1 MNASNLI
8 RVAWKAI
15 ALNKMRTFLT
25 MLGIIIGVGSVIAML
40 SIGEGSKQGIR
51 EQISTMGTNM
61 ITIRPGAQNI
71 GGIRMDNTSQRMTIA
86 DVNALENESTL
97 LAHISPMVSNSG
109 QAINGSLN
117 WPTQITGIYPDY
129 IHIRKLA
136 LASGSMFENNYEGLN
151 SKVCI
156 LGQTVVDNLF
166 AAGENPIG
174 QTIRFKNIP
183 LQVIG
188 VLEKKGENAAGQD
201 QDNLMLAPFFT
212 VQKRLLG
219 ITHVSSIVASAVS
232 EEQSPEAVEE
242 TREILRKSQKLR
254 ANDVDNFRI
263 FSMEELIQ
271 TSSSTS
277 EMLTILLVVIAG
289 ISLLIGGIGIMNI
302 MYVSVKERTRE
313 IGLRMAVGG
322 KGSDILLQ
330 FLTEAIFISVSGGVI
345 GVILGL
351 ASSFAVSHFLQWP
364 IVITTYSIV
373 ISFLVCVFTGIFFGW
388 YPARKASN
396 LDPIEALRYE

>member
-8 RVAWKAI
+8 RIAWKAI

-25 MLGIIIGVGSVIAML
+25 MLGIIIGVGSVITML
-40 SIGEGSKQGIR
+40 SIGEGSKQSIR
-51 EQISTMGTNM
+51 DQISTMGTNM

-71 GGIRMDNTSQRMTIA
+71 GGIRMDNTSQRFTIA
-86 DVNALENESTL
+86 DVDALQQQAAL
-97 LAHISPMVSNSG
+97 LSYISPMANSSG
-109 QAINGSLN
+109 QAINGSKN
-117 WPTQITGIYPDY
+117 WPTQITGVYPDY
-129 IHIRKLA
+129 LYIRKLS
-136 LASGSMFENNYEGLN
+136 LGSGSMFENTFDGLN

-156 LGQTVVDNLF
+156 LGQTVIDNLF
-166 AAGENPIG
+166 EPGENPIG
-174 QTIRFKNIP
+174 KTIRFTNIP

-188 VLEKKGENAAGQD
+188 VLEKKGENTAGQD
-201 QDNLMLAPFFT
+201 QDNLILAPFFT
-212 VQKRLLG
+212 VQKRILG
-219 ITHVSSIVASAVS
+219 VTYVRSIVASAVS
-232 EEQSPEAVEE
+232 EGQSPEAVEE
-242 TREILRKSQKLR
+242 IREILRGSQKLR
-254 ANDVDNFRI
+254 DNDADNFRI
-263 FSMEELIQ
+263 SSMEELLE
-271 TSSSTS
+271 TTGNTS

-322 KGSDILLQ
+322 KSSDILLQ
-330 FLTEAIFISVSGGVI
+330 FLTEAIFISFSGGLI
-345 GVILGL
+345 GVTLGL
-351 ASSFAVSHFLQWP
+351 ISSFTVSHFLQWP

-373 ISFLVCVFTGIFFGW
+373 VSFLVCVITGIFFGW

>member
-1 MNASNLI
+1 MTASNLI
-8 RVAWKAI
+8 RIAWNAI

-25 MLGIIIGVGSVIAML
+25 MLGIIIGVGSVITML

-71 GGIRMDNTSQRMTIA
+71 GGVRMDNSSQRFTIA
-86 DVNALENESTL
+86 DVNALEEESTL
-97 LAHISPMVSNSG
+97 LSFISPMVSSNG
-109 QAINGSLN
+109 QAINGANN
-117 WPTQITGIYPDY
+117 WPTQITGVFSDY
-129 IHIRKLA
+129 MHIRKLS
-136 LASGSMFENNYEGLN
+136 LSTGSMFDDSYEGLN

-156 LGQTVVDNLF
+156 LGQTVVNNLF
-166 AAGENPIG
+166 NAGENPIG
-174 QTIRFKNIP
+174 KTIRFKNIP

-188 VLEKKGENAAGQD
+188 ILEPKGENAAGQD

-212 VQKRLLG
+212 VQKRILG
-219 ITHVSSIVASAVS
+219 ITYISSIVASAVS

-242 TREILRKSQKLR
+242 TRTIIRQSQKLR
-254 ANDVDNFRI
+254 PNDADNFRI

-271 TSSSTS
+271 TSSTTS
-277 EMLTILLVVIAG
+277 EMLTVLLVVIAG

-322 KGSDILLQ
+322 KSSDILLQ
-330 FLTEAIFISVSGGVI
+330 FLTEAIFISFSGGLI

-351 ASSFAVSHFLQWP
+351 TSSFLVSHFLQWP

-373 ISFLVCVFTGIFFGW
+373 ISFLVCVVTGVFFGW

>member
-8 RVAWKAI
+8 RIAWKAI

-25 MLGIIIGVGSVIAML
+25 MLGIIIGVGSVITML

-71 GGIRMDNTSQRMTIA
+71 GGIRMDNSSQRFTIA
-86 DVNALENESTL
+86 DVNALEEESTL
-97 LAHISPMVSNSG
+97 LSYISPMVSSNG
-109 QAINGSLN
+109 QAINGSNN
-117 WPTQITGIYPDY
+117 WPTQITGVYPDY
-129 IHIRKLA
+129 IHIRKLTVS
-136 LASGSMFENNYEGLN
+136 SGSMFDNSFEGLN

-166 AAGENPIG
+166 AAGVNPIG
-174 QTIRFKNIP
+174 KTIRFKNIP

-201 QDNLMLAPFFT
+201 QDNLILAPFFT
-212 VQKRLLG
+212 VQKRIMG
-219 ITHVSSIVASAVS
+219 ITHISSIVASAVS
-232 EEQSPEAVEE
+232 EEQSPQAVEE
-242 TREILRKSQKLR
+242 TREILRQSQKLR
-254 ANDVDNFRI
+254 ANDADNFRI

-322 KGSDILLQ
+322 KSSDILLQ
-330 FLTEAIFISVSGGVI
+330 FLTEAIFISVSGGLI
-345 GVILGL
+345 GVTLGL

>member
-8 RVAWKAI
+8 RIAWKAI

-25 MLGIIIGVGSVIAML
+25 MLGIIIGVGSVITML

-71 GGIRMDNTSQRMTIA
+71 GGIRMDNSSQRFSIA
-86 DVNALENESTL
+86 DVNALEEESTL
-97 LAHISPMVSNSG
+97 LSYISPMVSSNG
-109 QAINGSLN
+109 QAINGSNN

-129 IHIRKLA
+129 IHIRKLTVS
-136 LASGSMFENNYEGLN
+136 SGSMFDNSFEGLN

-156 LGQTVVDNLF
+156 LGQTVIDNLF
-166 AAGENPIG
+166 NPGENPIG
-174 QTIRFKNIP
+174 KTIRFKNIP
-183 LQVIG
+183 LQIIG
-188 VLEKKGENAAGQD
+188 ILEKKGENAAGQD
-201 QDNLMLAPFFT
+201 QDNVMLAPFFT
-212 VQKRLLG
+212 VQKRILG
-219 ITHVSSIVASAVS
+219 ITYISSIVASAVS

-242 TREILRKSQKLR
+242 TREILRQSQKLR
-254 ANDVDNFRI
+254 ADDADNFRI

-322 KGSDILLQ
+322 KSSDILLQ
-330 FLTEAIFISVSGGVI
+330 FLTEAIFISVSGGLI
-345 GVILGL
+345 GVTLGL
-351 ASSFAVSHFLQWP
+351 ASSFAVSHFLEWP
-364 IVITTYSIV
+364 IIITTYSIV

>member
-97 LAHISPMVSNSG
+97 LAYISPMVNNSG

-136 LASGSMFENNYEGLN
+136 LASGSIFENNYEGLN

-166 AAGENPIG
+166 VAGENPIG

>member
-97 LAHISPMVSNSG
+97 LAYISPMVNNSG

-166 AAGENPIG
+166 VAGENPIG

>member
-8 RVAWKAI
+8 RIAWKAI

-25 MLGIIIGVGSVIAML
+25 MLGIIIGVGSVITML

-71 GGIRMDNTSQRMTIA
+71 GGIRMDNSSQRFTIA
-86 DVNALENESTL
+86 DVNALEEESTL
-97 LAHISPMVSNSG
+97 LSYISPMVSSNG
-109 QAINGSLN
+109 QAINGSNN
-117 WPTQITGIYPDY
+117 WPTQITGVYPDY
-129 IHIRKLA
+129 IHIRKLTVS
-136 LASGSMFENNYEGLN
+136 SGSMFDNSFEGLN

-166 AAGENPIG
+166 NPGENPIG
-174 QTIRFKNIP
+174 KTIRFKNIP

-212 VQKRLLG
+212 VQKRILG
-219 ITHVSSIVASAVS
+219 ITHISSIVASAVS
-232 EEQSPEAVEE
+232 EEHSPEAVEE
-242 TREILRKSQKLR
+242 TREILRQSQKLR
-254 ANDVDNFRI
+254 ANDADNFRI

-322 KGSDILLQ
+322 KSSDILLQ
-330 FLTEAIFISVSGGVI
+330 FLTEAIFISVSGGLI
-345 GVILGL
+345 GVTLGL
-351 ASSFAVSHFLQWP
+351 ASSFAVSHFLEWP
-364 IVITTYSIV
+364 IIITTYSIV

>member
-8 RVAWKAI
+8 RIAWKAI

-25 MLGIIIGVGSVIAML
+25 MLGIIIGVGSVITML
-40 SIGEGSKQGIR
+40 AIGEGSKQSIR
-51 EQISTMGTNM
+51 DQISTMGSNM

-71 GGIRMDNTSQRMTIA
+71 GGIRMDNTSQRFTIA
-86 DVNALENESTL
+86 DVDALQQQATL
-97 LAHISPMVSNSG
+97 LSYISPVANSSG
-109 QAINGSLN
+109 QAINGSKN
-117 WPTQITGIYPDY
+117 WPTQITGVYSDY
-129 IHIRKLA
+129 LHIRKLSLSA
-136 LASGSMFENNYEGLN
+136 GSMFENTFAGLN

-166 AAGENPIG
+166 DPGENPIG
-174 QTIRFKNIP
+174 KTIRFTNIP

-188 VLEKKGENAAGQD
+188 VLEKKGENTFGQD
-201 QDNLMLAPFFT
+201 QDNLILAPFFT
-212 VQKRLLG
+212 VQKRILG
-219 ITHVSSIVASAVS
+219 VTYIRSIVASAVS
-232 EEQSPEAVEE
+232 EELSPEAVEE
-242 TREILRKSQKLR
+242 TRTILRSSQKLR
-254 ANDVDNFRI
+254 AGDADNFRI
-263 FSMEELIQ
+263 SSMEELIE
-271 TSSSTS
+271 TTGNTS

-322 KGSDILLQ
+322 KSSDILLQ
-330 FLTEAIFISVSGGVI
+330 FLTEAIFISFSGGLI
-345 GVILGL
+345 GVMLGL

-364 IVITTYSIV
+364 IVITPYSIV
-373 ISFLVCVFTGIFFGW
+373 ISFAVCVFTGIFFGW